1 MALTPVLTHND
12 ALPRLTL
19 VVSRGSLTL
28 AQHDRMN
35 VPQHD
40 ARLIATQGLAWQ
52 PLPMSPDSLATTST
66 TRYERSHRTP
76 PPLSVD
82 MTQITTS
89 TAPYSATASRILQ
102 RKPRSY
108 DLNEDFKRDAGVV
121 KERNARNFTLHVH
134 GTAFSQPELAR
145 VKIVSCVS
153 YFS

>member
-19 VVSRGSLTL
+19 VVARGSLTL

-35 VPQHD
+35 VPQHN
-40 ARLIATQGLAWQ
+40 ACLIAMQGPVWQ
-52 PLPMSPDSLATTST
+52 PPPTSPDSFATTST
-66 TRYERSHRTP
+66 THYERSHR
-76 PPLSVD
+76 LSVD
-82 MTQITTS
+82 MTQIMSS
-89 TAPYSATASRILQ
+89 TAPHSATASRILQ

-108 DLNEDFKRDAGVV
+108 DLNEDFKRDARVV
-121 KERNARNFTLHVH
+121 KERNARNFTLH
-134 GTAFSQPELAR
+134 GTALSRPELAR